1 MGVVLVPP
9 MGSCTSLSEEFH
21 LQGLFQVLL
30 RRYAVDA
37 TVGSL
42 GAVLVALREVLGVM
56 VGSLGAADNHRYHK
70 MFDLILT
77 MICDNA

>member
-1 MGVVLVPP
+1 M
-9 MGSCTSLSEEFH
+9 
-21 LQGLFQVLL
+21 LL